1 MNIELNL
8 KDIFCSSEDP
18 CDLEDAIREEVVA
31 ALVNSLRDGLRS
43 EIKQQVA
50 KVFDEE
56 LRAYVK
62 ELLQSISTSLLD
74 TEYTP
79 VTQYGAKSSPTTFRN
94 ALVEQI
100 TAAAVYK
107 KQTYDSDK
115 NAFTKAVDQAVSD
128 AVGQF
133 KTELKKEVDALYVKE
148 VLKEAEAALKK
159 KLGI

>member
-1 MNIELNL
+1 MNIELDL

-18 CDLEDAIREEVVA
+18 CDLEAAIRIEVVS
-31 ALVNSLRDGLRS
+31 ALVNSLRRGLEN

-62 ELLQSISTSLLD
+62 ELLPSLSVSLLD

-79 VTQYGAKSSPTTFRN
+79 VTQYGGKGSPTTFRN
-94 ALVEQI
+94 ALVAQI
-100 TAAAVYK
+100 VSAATYK

-115 NAFTKAVDQAVSD
+115 NSFTKAVDQAVSE
-128 AVGQF
+128 AVGRF
-133 KTELKKEVDALYVKE
+133 KAELKKEVDARYVKE
-148 VLKEAEAALKK
+148 VLKEAELTLKK